1 MIFRRTDNPKKAAEA
16 ELIQG
21 CLKKDRR
28 YQEEFYGRYASKML
42 AVCRRYAK
50 SQGEAEDIL
59 HEGFIKAFSKLNRF
73 KGNGSLEGW
82 VRRIMVNTALESFRK
97 NKNLSLVEEVE
108 DNNELKME
116 AKALTNMSADEILM
130 LIQRLPTGFKVVFN
144 LYAIEGYTH
153 KEIADELGIT
163 IGTSKSQ
170 LSRARAALQQM
181 IKSNDAETYEEYTRT
196 HN

>member
-42 AVCRRYAK
+42 AVCSRYAK

-73 KGNGSLEGW
+73 KGSGSLEGW

-116 AKALTNMSADEILM
+116 AKAFTNMGADEILM
-130 LIQRLPTGFKVVFN
+130 LIQKLPTGF
-144 LYAIEGYTH
+144 
-153 KEIADELGIT
+153 
-163 IGTSKSQ
+163 
-170 LSRARAALQQM
+170 
-181 IKSNDAETYEEYTRT
+181 
-196 HN
+196 